1 MLWFHNGFYILLTFI
16 LLGASAEPFP
26 SFLFS
31 SFAWISRF
39 LWVSQKIK
47 EFFRMPSVGVKDVDQ
62 QKFTVALAA
71 FLKKSGKVSHLNFA
85 LLNRIFRQ
93 TYQTVMAAILRD
105 VAAIGTVPG
114 FQRRSRSSTEP
125 ILACWFLILLDY
137 SMKSCRRNWDFEF
150 VLASLRYSH
159 FNSLQV
165 KLPEWV
171 DMVKTNVAKELAP
184 YDEDWYYVRLASMAR
199 HIYVRSPV
207 GVTTACKIYGG
218 KLTLF
223 LNNGLIRHFY
233 PILKL

>member
-1 MLWFHNGFYILLTFI
+1 
-16 LLGASAEPFP
+16 
-26 SFLFS
+26 
-31 SFAWISRF
+31 
-39 LWVSQKIK
+39 
-47 EFFRMPSVGVKDVDQ
+47 MPSVGVKDVDQ

-71 FLKKSGKVSHLNFA
+71 FLKKSGKVSNL
-85 LLNRIFRQ
+85 IFYFINKIFWQ

-125 ILACWFLILLDY
+125 ILACWFLIPMLGFSNEITAAEIGISNLSLL
-137 SMKSCRRNWDFEF
+137 SSSRFSH
-150 VLASLRYSH
+150 SLY
-159 FNSLQV
+159 LQV

-218 KLTLF
+218 KLTF
-223 LNNGLIRHFY
+223 I
-233 PILKL
+233 